1 MQSNAQIRD
10 GLKNKAYLSRRAA
23 VCLRTVDYWI
33 ANNLIPYVKFGAAVR
48 FSLDDIEA
56 FIASHRVTSRKD
68 RARTRVIAH
77 KSNQI
82 RKARTRPVEQPT

>member
-10 GLKNKAYLSRRAA
+10 GLKNKAYVSQRAA

-48 FSLDDIEA
+48 FSPDDVEA
-56 FIASHRVTSRKD
+56 FIASHR
-68 RARTRVIAH
+68 IASH

-82 RKARTRPVEQPT
+82 RKGGSARRESPT